1 MKQNVLFKYIRE
13 MEINVNDS
21 NFKEVVLESNKP
33 VLVDFWATW
42 CGPCRMLA
50 PTVEE
55 IAKEY
60 EGKAVIGKCNVDEA
74 SETPM
79 KYGIRNIP
87 TLLFFKGGQLVD
99 RLVGAVPKNEITAKL
114 DALL

>member
-1 MKQNVLFKYIRE
+1 
-13 MEINVNDS
+13 MEKTVTDANIVEILASD
-21 NFKEVVLESNKP
+21 KP
-33 VLVDFWATW
+33 VMIDFWATW

-87 TLLFFKGGQLVD
+87 TLLFFKGGELVD
-99 RLVGAVPKNEITAKL
+99 KMVGAAPKSELAKKI
-114 DALL
+114 DSLL